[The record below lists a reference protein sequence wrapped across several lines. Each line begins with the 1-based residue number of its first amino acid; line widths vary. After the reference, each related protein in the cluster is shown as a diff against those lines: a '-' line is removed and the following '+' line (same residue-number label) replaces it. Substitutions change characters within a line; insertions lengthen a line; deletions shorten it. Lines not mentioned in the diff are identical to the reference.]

1 MTGKKSK
8 TSPKTKPHDLKP
20 GKGAEPA
27 GLFPSAGA
35 IRETIESIVIAFI
48 LAFLFRTFEAE
59 AFVIPTG
66 SMAPTL
72 MGRHKD
78 PVCPECGFQYPVSAS
93 DEVQPDSNQLRGE
106 QFLVESSTCPMCRY
120 TMVLAP
126 DNPQGKEYL
135 SFKGDRI
142 LVGKFPYEFG
152 DPERWNVAVFRYPAE
167 ARTNFIKR
175 IVGLPNETIRIS
187 HGNLFV
193 KGKDDKDF
201 TIARKPP
208 AKLLAMLQ
216 LVHDNNYVPPVLTEL
231 GWPARWQRWP
241 VGGKPAPGGF
251 ATGDDP
257 RWFEASGAAPGETWI
272 RYQHILP
279 SYEDW
284 QQIERGR
291 LPAGSQ
297 PRPQLITDFC
307 AYNTG
312 KEAQRFVNDPT
323 PEADSLGLHWVGD
336 LAVECDLDVQ
346 SGAGEAM
353 VELVKGGRRFQCR
366 FDLAGGKAALSI
378 GGMPEFRPAAQTAV
392 TGPGRH
398 RIRFANIDDQLLL
411 WVDDSLVE
419 FDSATTYAPLNNTV
433 PTADDLAPVGIGSR
447 GAAVRIG
454 GLRVLRDIYYIASRD
469 SSMNVITDYDTQ
481 LPPFTPRPTRESLA
495 GFLSTPSE
503 WASGPG
509 RVNPFQHLQVVD
521 MGPLGDDQF
530 LVLGDNSPRSKDSRL
545 WSPTE
550 YFVKRELLIG
560 EALFIYWPHAWP
572 TPWNIEL
579 GPFRV
584 PFYPDFRRMGLVR

>member
-8 TSPKTKPHDLKP
+8 TTPRTKPRDQKT
-20 GKGAEPA
+20 GKGAEATGPLLSPA
-27 GLFPSAGA
+27 A

-78 PVCPECGFQYPVSAS
+78 PVCPECGYQYPVSAS
-93 DEVQPDSNQLRGE
+93 EEVDQDSNELRG
-106 QFLVESSTCPMCRY
+106 FLVESSTCPMCRY
-120 TMVLAP
+120 TMLLTP
-126 DNPQGKEYL
+126 DNPQGKDYP

-142 LVGKFPYEFG
+142 LVGKFPYELH
-152 DPERWNVAVFRYPAE
+152 DPDRWDVAVFRYPAQ
-167 ARTNFIKR
+167 AHINFIKR
-175 IVGLPNETIRIS
+175 IVGLPNETIRIR
-187 HGNLFV
+187 HGDLLV
-193 KGKDDKDF
+193 KGKDDKEF

-208 AKLLAMLQ
+208 SKLLAMLQ

-231 GWPARWQRWP
+231 GWPARWQPWP
-241 VGGKPAPGGF
+241 TGGKPAPGSF
-251 ATGDDP
+251 ATTSDP
-257 RWFEASGAAPGETWI
+257 RWFETSGTPSGETWI

-291 LPAGSQ
+291 MPAGIA
-297 PRPQLITDFC
+297 PRPQLVTDFC

-312 KEAQRFVNDPT
+312 KEQQQQRSLHDPT
-323 PEADSLGLHWVGD
+323 PTPESLGLHWVGD

-346 SGAGEAM
+346 GSTGEAV

-366 FDLAGGKAALSI
+366 FDLAGGKATLSI
-378 GGMPEFRPAAQTAV
+378 SGMPKFRPAAQTAL

-398 RIRFANIDDQLLL
+398 RVRFANVDEQLFL
-411 WVDDSLVE
+411 WVDNSFVQ
-419 FDSATTYAPLNNTV
+419 FDAATTYPNLNNSI
-433 PTADDLAPVGIGSR
+433 PTADDLAPVGIGAR
-447 GAAVRIG
+447 GAAVRVG
-454 GLRVLRDIYYIASRD
+454 GLRVLRDVYYIATRD
-469 SSMNVITDYDTQ
+469 GVMNLITDYDTQ
-481 LPPFTPRPTRESLA
+481 LPPFPLTRESLA
-495 GFLSTPSE
+495 QFLSTPAE
-503 WASGPG
+503 WVSGPAHAS
-509 RVNPFQHLQVVD
+509 PFEHLQTVD

-545 WSPTE
+545 WSSTE
-550 YFVKRELLIG
+550 YYVKRDLLIG

-572 TPWNIEL
+572 TPWSIQL

-584 PFYPDFRRMGLVR
+584 PFYPDFRRFGLVR